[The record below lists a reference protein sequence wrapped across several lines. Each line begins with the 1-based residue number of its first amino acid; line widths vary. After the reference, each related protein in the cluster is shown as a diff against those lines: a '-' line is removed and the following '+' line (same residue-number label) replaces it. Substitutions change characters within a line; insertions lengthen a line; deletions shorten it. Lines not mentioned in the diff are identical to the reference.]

1 MALIMLAISGFLLLF
16 VSWGVFQ
23 WTLRQ
28 GSYRRYPHEQF
39 VLVGASVLI
48 GLTTTLD
55 RASVLHVSLFALE
68 LVAFAVLV
76 WYMTGGARFSRGKI
90 ALSVGERF
98 PSFALRDSRGELFDS
113 ASLDGKTALVLFY
126 RGPW

>member
-1 MALIMLAISGFLLLF
+1 MLAISGFFLLF

-23 WTLRQ
+23 WTLAR

-48 GLTTTLD
+48 GLTTVVE
-55 RASVLHVSLFALE
+55 RASVLHVGLFAIE
-68 LVAFAVLV
+68 IFAFAALL
-76 WYMTGGARFSRGKI
+76 WYMTRGARFSRGTI
-90 ALSVGERF
+90 SLGVGDRF
-98 PSFALRDSRGELFDS
+98 PSFSLRDSHGELFDS
-113 ASLDGKTALVLFY
+113 ASLDGKTALILFY

>member
-1 MALIMLAISGFLLLF
+1 MLAMAGLLLLF

-23 WTLRQ
+23 WTLRR

-48 GLTTTLD
+48 GLTTVLD
-55 RASVLHVSLFALE
+55 RASALHVSLFAVE
-68 LVAFAVLV
+68 LAAFAMLV
-76 WYMTGGARFSRGKI
+76 WYMTGGARFSRGP
-90 ALSVGERF
+90 LSLTVGDRF
-98 PSFALRDSRGELFDS
+98 PTFTLTDSHGEPFDS
-113 ASLDGKTALVLFY
+113 ADLAGKTALILFY

>member
-1 MALIMLAISGFLLLF
+1 MLAISGFLLLF

-23 WTLRQ
+23 WTLSR

-48 GLTTTLD
+48 GLTTVLE
-55 RASVLHVSLFALE
+55 RASVLHISLFALE
-68 LVAFAVLV
+68 LVAFVMLV
-76 WYMTGGARFSRGKI
+76 WYMTRGARFSRGTI
-90 ALSVGERF
+90 SLGVGDRF
-98 PSFALRDSRGELFDS
+98 PSFSLRDSHGELFDS
-113 ASLDGKTALVLFY
+113 ARLDNKTALILFY

>member
-1 MALIMLAISGFLLLF
+1 MPAISGFLLLF

-39 VLVGASVLI
+39 VVVGASVLI
-48 GLTTTLD
+48 GLTTVLD
-55 RASVLHVSLFALE
+55 RASILHVSLIVVE
-68 LVAFAVLV
+68 LAAFAMLV
-76 WYMTGGARFSRGKI
+76 WYMTGGARFSRGQI
-90 ALSVGERF
+90 ALAVGDRF
-98 PSFALRDSRGELFDS
+98 PDFALVDSHGAVFES

>member
-1 MALIMLAISGFLLLF
+1 MLAISGFLLLF

-23 WTLRQ
+23 WTLGL

-48 GLTTTLD
+48 GLTAVLE
-55 RASVLHVSLFALE
+55 RASVLDVSLFVLE

-76 WYMTGGARFSRGKI
+76 WYMTRGARFSRGAI
-90 ALSVGERF
+90 SLGVGDRF
-98 PSFALRDSRGELFDS
+98 PSFSLRDSHGELFDS
-113 ASLDGKTALVLFY
+113 ARLEGKTALILFY

>member
-1 MALIMLAISGFLLLF
+1 MLAISGFLLLF

-23 WTLRQ
+23 WSLGR

-48 GLTTTLD
+48 GLSTVID
-55 RASVLHVSLFALE
+55 RASVLHVSLFAIE
-68 LVAFAVLV
+68 LVAFAMLV
-76 WYMTGGARFSRGKI
+76 WYMTRGARFSRGEI
-90 ALSVGERF
+90 SLRAGDRF
-98 PSFALRDSRGELFDS
+98 PSFSLPDSHGELFDS
-113 ASLDGKTALVLFY
+113 ASLDGKTALILFY